1 MNRNQRVVTRLPAEE
16 LWAGERLVSTIKVR
30 DLDASDIADM
40 LRAGEP
46 RFVVADVGKP
56 FDWIPSNGRF
66 DFWKGE
72 VKAHLASP
80 ESEASLEDFPGQYCY
95 FASEWKGFDG
105 STIILLS
112 KSH

>member
-1 MNRNQRVVTRLPAEE
+1 MNPKQKIISYLPADEV
-16 LWAGERLVSTIKVR
+16 WADQGPVSTIKVR
-30 DLDASDIADM
+30 DLDAADIAGM
-40 LRAGEP
+40 LRCGEP

-56 FDWIPSNGRF
+56 FAWIPHNERY

-72 VKAHLASP
+72 VRPHLAAP
-80 ESEASLEDFPGQYCY
+80 ESKASLEDFPGQYCY

-112 KSH
+112 KAH